1 MFTNVIGIA
10 LANLTQTNPTNPDEM
25 TPADHK
31 LAQLAVLDEPRF
43 EYYAG
48 FLPEEV
54 SAMLIKMEDGGSI
67 KTRYEIQ
74 PELNSA
80 IKKLKE
86 IEQNYVDEDRIA

>member
-1 MFTNVIGIA
+1 MFTNVIRSVLA
-10 LANLTQTNPTNPDEM
+10 LRNNNNPINPNEM

-74 PELNSA
+74 PELSSA